1 MPDFNLIVGGNPL
14 PCDLVQET
22 DDCCVILQMT
32 NSNDFNAVQAA
43 VNPHSDLIRRAD
55 DVVDREVTI
64 PGVTLNDEVFRI
76 KCKAVIK

>member
-1 MPDFNLIVGGNPL
+1 
-14 PCDLVQET
+14 
-22 DDCCVILQMT
+22 MT

-43 VNPHSDLIRRAD
+43 VNPHADLIRRAD